1 MIDALQHSPAT
12 LQVGGLATSQ
22 PLAQNSAEN
31 SDNDNNFLNSFDNED
46 LDLTSDDN
54 LGGGDAPMED
64 VTGIRDTKRGRGE
77 DRHSSWM

>member
-1 MIDALQHSPAT
+1 M
-12 LQVGGLATSQ
+12 TS
-22 PLAQNSAEN
+22 
-31 SDNDNNFLNSFDNED
+31 NSFDNED